1 MLICTIYSAF
11 AFGFFLADEIFDI
24 DNWERIG
31 IFNVLAFLV
40 LINTIAGNGVVPEK
54 PDNQCRWVT

>member
-11 AFGFFLADEIFDI
+11 AFGFFLTDEIFDR
-24 DNWERIG
+24 DHWVRIG

-40 LINTIAGNGVVPEK
+40 LINTIAGNGIVPEK
-54 PDNQCRWVT
+54 SDS